1 MSSYS
6 TQSSPINSDR
16 TFSVKTN
23 GASSAKEDLSAALAL
38 SPELKSAD
46 EPICQIAQVSHVRGL
61 LSPSRLD
68 AVFWARSST
77 RRARR
82 RSVFQMC
89 ASHPCRMTEASGHAP
104 HAVLY
109 RRIWWEARGCGVT
122 IDRPYGAPVPVVI
135 GSSKSSE
142 AFMEFMPELELSLN
156 SQLSEGAMV

>member
-1 MSSYS
+1 
-6 TQSSPINSDR
+6 
-16 TFSVKTN
+16 
-23 GASSAKEDLSAALAL
+23 
-38 SPELKSAD
+38 
-46 EPICQIAQVSHVRGL
+46 
-61 LSPSRLD
+61 
-68 AVFWARSST
+68 
-77 RRARR
+77 
-82 RSVFQMC
+82 
-89 ASHPCRMTEASGHAP
+89 MTEASGHAP